1 VTHYSIVPDR
11 SQVWIEARSNVHPIH
26 SSTSGLEGYVELDL
40 GPSGTID
47 PATAPAGRLSLSV
60 DRLKSGNRMEDRELQ
75 KRIDARKF
83 PRIEGELEHIAP
95 NGSDTTFRVSG
106 EVTFR
111 GVSRQHQD
119 RMDITAVDDKT
130 IRLAGESSFDI
141 RDFGMQ
147 APKVLLL
154 KVEPQVQVRVEIYA
168 VKDD

>member
-1 VTHYSIVPDR
+1 VARYSIVPDR

-40 GPSGTID
+40 APSGTVD
-47 PATAPAGRLSLSV
+47 PAGTPAGSLSLAV

-83 PRIEGELEHIAP
+83 PRIEGHLEQIAP
-95 NGSDTTFRVSG
+95 NGSEASYRVSG

-111 GVSRQHQD
+111 GVSRRYED
-119 RMDITAVDDKT
+119 RMRITPVEDRT
-130 IRLAGESSFDI
+130 IRLTGESSFDI

-147 APKVLLL
+147 PPKVLLL
-154 KVEPQVQVRVEIYA
+154 KVEPKVQVRVEIYA
-168 VKDD
+168 VRDE

>member
-1 VTHYSIVPDR
+1 MP
-11 SQVWIEARSNVHPIH
+11 E
-26 SSTSGLEGYVELDL
+26 SSPEFEGQLE
-40 GPSGTID
+40 
-47 PATAPAGRLSLSV
+47 
-60 DRLKSGNRMEDRELQ
+60 Q
-75 KRIDARKF
+75 
-83 PRIEGELEHIAP
+83 IAP
-95 NGSDTTFRVSG
+95 NGSNASYRVSG

-168 VKDD
+168 VKDE